1 MKLVLNTTGAW
12 RVVLR
17 GLDEAAVRRAC
28 EAVAVL
34 GDLDASKRPAKWR
47 MVSEATDRVVS
58 RCEGPGGWHHEFLG
72 SR

>member
-1 MKLVLNTTGAW
+1 MKLELNTTGAW

-17 GLDEAAVRRAC
+17 GLDEVATRRAC

-34 GDLDASKRPAKWR
+34 GYLDDQKRPAKWR
-47 MVSEATDRVVS
+47 MVSEGTGKVVS
-58 RCEGPGGWHHEFLG
+58 RCEGPGGWNYEFLG